1 MWQLH
6 SLLVPRATA
15 LALNV
20 SLHPAHSALELSTL
34 GISSVFCRTLTGA
47 SAKQPD
53 SGTGWISANSSGCRN
68 NFHDQLLAGPCTWIC
83 ASRSNQH
90 RLAQND
96 LFFQMVRVFSSRQNW
111 PCIVCYFLMYV
122 SYIFSFGKVFFV
134 LGTLL
139 GCYCLV
145 AKSCLTFL
153 DPMDCSLAGSSVH
166 GILQVRILEWVAI
179 SFSRDLLDCY
189 QMSKLMP

>member
-1 MWQLH
+1 
-6 SLLVPRATA
+6 
-15 LALNV
+15 
-20 SLHPAHSALELSTL
+20 
-34 GISSVFCRTLTGA
+34 
-47 SAKQPD
+47 
-53 SGTGWISANSSGCRN
+53 
-68 NFHDQLLAGPCTWIC
+68 
-83 ASRSNQH
+83 
-90 RLAQND
+90 
-96 LFFQMVRVFSSRQNW
+96 
-111 PCIVCYFLMYV
+111 MYV

-166 GILQVRILEWVAI
+166 GILQVRILEWVDI